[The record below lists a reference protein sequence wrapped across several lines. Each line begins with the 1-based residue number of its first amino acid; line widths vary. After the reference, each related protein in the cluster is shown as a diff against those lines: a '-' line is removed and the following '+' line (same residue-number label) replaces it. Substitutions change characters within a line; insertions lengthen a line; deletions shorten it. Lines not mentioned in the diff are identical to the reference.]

1 MSCTFVEIQE
11 ALYLRPMVTSIRKE
25 ILWTYV
31 WLLFT
36 LWVTIISYK
45 HEIFDDID
53 KIQGYRFIKPNL
65 IFETRIVCDLWIEGT
80 NLCYSDGYVKIKL
93 FQWSC

>member
-1 MSCTFVEIQE
+1 MS
-11 ALYLRPMVTSIRKE
+11 
-25 ILWTYV
+25 W
-31 WLLFT
+31 
-36 LWVTIISYK
+36 K

-65 IFETRIVCDLWIEGT
+65 IFETTRIVCDLRIEGT

-93 FQWSC
+93 FQ